1 MREAKRKFDFAS
13 IGLRDRTSY
22 DPGPDSFSRDFA
34 GDSDR
39 EGSRSSSARG
49 RTHRTADAQP
59 SSYDDAEAGRLLL
72 EMANRERAK
81 AGLPPLQADDGLT
94 KAARAH
100 AAAMAAQ
107 QKLSHQLS
115 GEPSLVHRLAANT
128 KTHLDQSGENVAFAG
143 SVDQAQDSLMH
154 SPPHRANLL
163 NAGYNVAGFSVVRRG
178 SLLYVTQDFG
188 HSLPSRSD
196 AEAEVL
202 VGRSVDRMRAQSHLP
217 GLQRMDGKEAASTA
231 CAMAEADS
239 LRTPGPR
246 ARAVLR
252 YTTSEPQVRSRECSP
267 GDQGSVTR
275 RFRRRLLL
283 RPYTNLSHG
292 GVLGCTSLLLDRAA
306 AWRGQPTSGA
316 KRAPLS
322 AVAARVNSCPFPL
335 RPYQARATS
344 DHPKP
349 ICRVC

>member
-1 MREAKRKFDFAS
+1 MTRALIAS
-13 IGLRDRTSY
+13 LAILLTTSIVGFEL
-22 DPGPDSFSRDFA
+22 PAAHATEPPA
-34 GDSDR
+34 
-39 EGSRSSSARG
+39 
-49 RTHRTADAQP
+49 TADAQP
-59 SSYDDAEAGRLLL
+59 SPFYDAEAGRLLL

-81 AGLPPLQADDGLT
+81 AGLPALQPDDGLT
-94 KAARAH
+94 KAALAH
-100 AAAMAAQ
+100 AVAMAAQ

-128 KTHLDQSGENVAFAG
+128 RTHLDQSGENVAFAN

-202 VGRSVDRMRAQSHLP
+202 VGRSVDRLRAQSHLS

-252 YTTSEPQVRSRECSP
+252 YTTSEPQVLPE
-267 GDQGSVTR
+267 D
-275 RFRRRLLL
+275 
-283 RPYTNLSHG
+283 
-292 GVLGCTSLLLDRAA
+292 
-306 AWRGQPTSGA
+306 
-316 KRAPLS
+316 
-322 AVAARVNSCPFPL
+322 AARVIKNRSLGAFAAGSCYG
-335 RPYQARATS
+335 RTRAYPTG
-344 DHPKP
+344 
-349 ICRVC
+349 VYWVALFFY